1 MARDRPAV
9 LVVDDEPMIREVLV
23 RQLQRLGC
31 SPQAVASGKEAVDAM
46 MPGKYDAALLDIGL
60 PGIDGVETLRRL
72 LLIDQDLAVLMI
84 TAQTGVDTAVKALR
98 SGAHDY
104 LVKPVQIDEV
114 QFALERALELQR
126 LRRERREE
134 DARLRRLVHQQAVRL
149 EQSFLGAV
157 TALAKALEAKDP
169 YTAGHSERVTRYALE
184 LADAVGLDEEGREAI
199 RLAGPLHDIGKIGIR
214 DEVLEKKEKLTDDEW
229 EQIKKH
235 PMTGARILEGLEG
248 MAAVLPIVKHH
259 HERWDGKGYP
269 AGLSGNDIPLEA
281 QVIAVAD
288 AFDAMTSDR
297 AYRRALSWQAVQD
310 EFIRCAGQ
318 QWDEKLVQAFLGLV
332 EHPDPD

>member
-1 MARDRPAV
+1 MKGDKPAV
-9 LVVDDEPMIREVLV
+9 LVVDDEEMIREVLV
-23 RQLQRLGC
+23 RQLERLGY
-31 SPQAVASGKEAVDAM
+31 SPQAVASGHEAVEAM
-46 MPGKYDAALLDIGL
+46 LPGRYDAVLLDIGL
-60 PGIDGVETLRRL
+60 PDIDGLETLRRL
-72 LLIDQDLAVLMI
+72 LLIDQDLAVLMV
-84 TAQTGVDTAVKALR
+84 TGQTGVSTAVKALR

-104 LVKPVQIDEV
+104 LLKPIEIDQVQI
-114 QFALERALELQR
+114 ALERALELQR

-184 LADAVGLDEEGREAI
+184 LADAVGLGEEAQEAI
-199 RLAGPLHDIGKIGIR
+199 RLAGPLHDIGKIAIR
-214 DEVLEKKEKLTDDEW
+214 DEILEKKEKLTDEEW
-229 EQIKKH
+229 AQIKQH
-235 PMTGARILEGLEG
+235 PMTGARILEGIEG
-248 MAAVLPIVKHH
+248 MSSILPIVKHH

-332 EHPDPD
+332 EDPNAD